1 MYIQIFTGTGVHTIT
16 GTGGANTI
24 TTGTGNDI
32 ITPGTG
38 ADTITAN
45 AGSNIINFSA
55 AAQHVANS
63 VTITDWTAG
72 TYEIDFALAQL
83 NSGAQL
89 IDIFDSGD
97 AAAGDID
104 VQIITG
110 ATDLGTMATAAGTL
124 MIAVNFTAGIASSD
138 ALETALE
145 YGGDLQLTVGGATAV
160 GDRFLVAY
168 DDTVSTYIA
177 MVTNNTAV
185 ADDGWFGAGTLTA
198 VNLVKLTGVADASAV
213 VANEVDIA

>member
-1 MYIQIFTGTGVHTIT
+1 M
-16 GTGGANTI
+16 
-24 TTGTGNDI
+24 
-32 ITPGTG
+32 
-38 ADTITAN
+38 
-45 AGSNIINFSA
+45 
-55 AAQHVANS
+55 
-63 VTITDWTAG
+63 
-72 TYEIDFALAQL
+72 

-97 AAAGDID
+97 AAAGDVD